1 MRRDDDYDYDARNN
15 RGGTYYASDRR
26 RGQSVFAGSSSYGG
40 SLSHSG
46 YNALI
51 GLILLYGFGVNVILV
66 NTCAELVASIQPL
79 ALIIGYLVLCFTG
92 IAISR
97 KSNNPIISF
106 VGYNLVV
113 VPIGLVLSVA
123 LQGIS
128 ETLVF
133 NALITTAGVV
143 LLMLVASTVYPKVFL
158 SLGRALGITL
168 LIVIIVELILALTG
182 TTTPTFLDVIVAL
195 LFCLYIGYDWA
206 KAQDQD
212 FTTDNAVDA
221 CVGLYLDIINLF
233 LRILS
238 LYSRHRDD

>member
-1 MRRDDDYDYDARNN
+1 MRRDDDDDYSVRNS
-15 RGGTYYASDRR
+15 RGSTYYTPDRR
-26 RGQSVFAGSSSYGG
+26 RRQSAFASSYSYGG

-79 ALIIGYLVLCFTG
+79 ALIIGYLVLCITG
-92 IAISR
+92 IIISK
-97 KSNNPIISF
+97 KSDNPIISF
-106 VGYNLVV
+106 IGYNLVV
-113 VPIGLVLSVA
+113 IPIGLVLSVA
-123 LQGIS
+123 LRGVS
-128 ETLVF
+128 ETLAF

-143 LLMLVASTVYPKVFL
+143 LLMLVAGTVYPKVFL

-182 TTTPTFLDVIVAL
+182 ITTPTFLDVIVAL

-206 KAQDQD
+206 KAQDTD
-212 FTTDNAVDA
+212 YTADNAVDA

-238 LYSRHRDD
+238 LYSRGRDD